1 MTIDFSMIIVI
12 LNFVLLMIVLNNLL
26 YKPLKQYFVDRQNK
40 IQQDVNEAS
49 ESIEKANQLVVK
61 REDELKNSMEDARK
75 MKDSIR
81 YEAEKQ
87 AEQILHNAKLQERD
101 TIQQTQNQLKELNK
115 KAFRDI
121 ESKLSV
127 IVANLTEKVLEEKI
141 DSEKDKELIN
151 KLLAKRG

>member
-26 YKPLKQYFVDRQNK
+26 YKPLKQYFSDRQTK
-40 IQQDVNEAS
+40 IQQDVEEAS
-49 ESIEKANQLVVK
+49 VSIEKASQLVLQ
-61 REDELKNSMEDARK
+61 REEELKNSMEDARK

-81 YEAEKQ
+81 HEAEKQ
-87 AEQILHNAKLQERD
+87 ADQILHNAKMQERD

-115 KAFRDI
+115 KAFIEI
-121 ESKLSV
+121 ESKLSGM
-127 IVANLTEKVLEEKI
+127 IVDLTEKVLEEKI
-141 DSEKDKELIN
+141 DAKKDKELIN

>member
-40 IQQDVNEAS
+40 IQQDVNEAND
-49 ESIEKANQLVVK
+49 SIEKANQLVVQ
-61 REDELKNSMEDARK
+61 REEELKNSMEDARK

-101 TIQQTQNQLKELNK
+101 TIQQTQNQLRELNK